1 MSQPSFDLEFDDD
14 PADPTFGVRELA
26 DAVNQVLRRGFR
38 DGVWVRGEIDGIQQR
53 GGHVYFT
60 LTEQTDEGRASVQVA
75 LFANTWYRL
84 RPVLARH
91 RLRLG
96 NGLAVRIHGSLNYY
110 APTGRLSLVMDGIDV
125 RFTLGQLAADRD
137 ALLARLTEDGLLR
150 RNAGVA
156 VPLVPERIGLV
167 ASRGSAA
174 WHDVLHE
181 LEASGFGF
189 RIAHVDVRV
198 QGADAAASVAAAV
211 RTLGRRRV
219 DVIVLVR
226 GGGSR
231 TDLAT
236 FDDERIALA
245 IARSPVPVFTG
256 LGHETDRSVADEVA
270 HTCFKTPTACA
281 AGVVERVRSYLGH
294 VDRTGAAVGHLAMA
308 RLETASA
315 RVGSLG
321 HRVAGRTGAAVSVAD
336 QRVAYLARRL
346 AVDTERRD
354 GCGRAARR
362 CSRRP
367 SAAWRV
373 WPHGCAPTTRRWCW
387 HAAGASRARPTAPS
401 CDRRQRWRRATN
413 WSPGSPTARCAA
425 GWGRWPRERIQG
437 RRARLRRG
445 AG

>member
-1 MSQPSFDLEFDDD
+1 MTQPSFDLEFDDD

-60 LTEQTDEGRASVQVA
+60 LTEQTDDGRASLQVA

-96 NGLAVRIHGSLNYY
+96 NGLAVRIHGALNYY

-137 ALLARLTEDGLLR
+137 ALLARLTEDGLLQ
-150 RNAGVA
+150 RNASLPVPVVA
-156 VPLVPERIGLV
+156 EHVGLV

-181 LEASGFGF
+181 LEASHLGFH
-189 RIAHVDVRV
+189 IAHVDVRV
-198 QGADAAASVAAAV
+198 QGTDAAAAVAGAI

-219 DVIVLVR
+219 DVILLVR

-231 TDLAT
+231 TDLAA

-270 HTCFKTPTACA
+270 HTSYKTPTACA
-281 AGVVERVRSYLGH
+281 AALVERARAYLGH
-294 VDRTGAAVGHLAMA
+294 VERIGAGVGHLAVA
-308 RLETASA
+308 RLDAAATG
-315 RVGSLG
+315 VGALG
-321 HRVAGRTGAAVSVAD
+321 HRVAARTGAAVSLAD
-336 QRVAYLARRL
+336 QRVGHLARRAAVEPDRRLSAAADRVARAGDRIL
-346 AVDTERRD
+346 ARAPAVLTACERD
-354 GCGRAARR
+354 LTGVAARVR
-362 CSRRP
+362 ANDPAVVLARGWSITRRADGSLVR
-367 SAAWRV
+367 SAASV
-373 WPHGCAPTTRRWCW
+373 
-387 HAAGASRARPTAPS
+387 
-401 CDRRQRWRRATN
+401 
-413 WSPGSPTARCAA
+413 SPGDELVTTLADGVVPSRVGEVPS
-425 GWGRWPRERIQG
+425 
-437 RRARLRRG
+437 
-445 AG
+445 

>member
-137 ALLARLTEDGLLR
+137 ALLARLADDGLLR
-150 RNAGVA
+150 RNASLA

-245 IARSPVPVFTG
+245 IARSPVAVFTG

-270 HTCFKTPTACA
+270 HTSFKTPTACA
-281 AGVVERVRSYLGH
+281 AGVVERVRVYLGH
-294 VDRTGAAVGHLAMA
+294 VDRTGAAVGHLAVA
-308 RLETASA
+308 RLDTASA
-315 RVGSLG
+315 RVGGLG
-321 HRVAGRTGAAVSVAD
+321 HRVAGRTEAAVRLAD
-336 QRVAYLARRL
+336 QRLAHLARRL
-346 AVDTERRD
+346 AVEPDRRLAVAADGVARVATRVLARGPQVLTAAERD
-354 GCGRAARR
+354 LAGVAARVR
-362 CSRRP
+362 ANDPAVVLARGWSI
-367 SAAWRV
+367 
-373 WPHGCAPTTRRWCW
+373 TRR
-387 HAAGASRARPTAPS
+387 ADGSLVRSATAVGTGDELVTTVADGEVRSRVGEVTS
-401 CDRRQRWRRATN
+401 
-413 WSPGSPTARCAA
+413 
-425 GWGRWPRERIQG
+425 
-437 RRARLRRG
+437 
-445 AG
+445 

>member
-1 MSQPSFDLEFDDD
+1 MSQPSFDLEFDD

-26 DAVNQVLRRGFR
+26 DAVNHVLRRGFR

-53 GGHVYFT
+53 AGHVYFT

-137 ALLARLTEDGLLR
+137 ALLARLTDDGLLR
-150 RNAGVA
+150 RNASLR

-174 WHDVLHE
+174 WHDVRHE
-181 LEASGFGF
+181 LDASGFGF
-189 RIAHVDVRV
+189 QIAHVDVRV

-270 HTCFKTPTACA
+270 HTSFKTPTACA
-281 AGVVERVRSYLGH
+281 AGLVERIRSYLGH
-294 VDRTGAAVGHLAMA
+294 VDRTGAAVGHLAVA
-308 RLETASA
+308 RLDTASA
-315 RVGSLG
+315 RVGGLG
-321 HRVAGRTGAAVSVAD
+321 HRVAARTEAAVRVAD
-336 QRVAYLARRL
+336 QRVAHLARRL
-346 AVDTERRD
+346 AVEPDRRFATAAD
-354 GCGRAARR
+354 RVTRAAGRVLARGPAVLTAAERDLAAVAARVRANDPAVVLARGWSITRR
-362 CSRRP
+362 ADGSLVR
-367 SAAWRV
+367 SAAAV
-373 WPHGCAPTTRRWCW
+373 ATGDELVTTLADGEVRSLV
-387 HAAGASRARPTAPS
+387 AEVDS
-401 CDRRQRWRRATN
+401 
-413 WSPGSPTARCAA
+413 
-425 GWGRWPRERIQG
+425 
-437 RRARLRRG
+437 
-445 AG
+445 

>member
-1 MSQPSFDLEFDDD
+1 MSQPSLDLEFDDD

-96 NGLAVRIHGSLNYY
+96 NGLAVRIHGALNYY

-150 RNAGVA
+150 RNASVP

-189 RIAHVDVRV
+189 ELAHVDVRV
-198 QGADAAASVAAAV
+198 QGAEAAASVAAAA

-219 DVIVLVR
+219 DLIVLVR

-270 HTCFKTPTACA
+270 HTSYKTPTKCA
-281 AGVVERVRSYLGH
+281 AALVERVRAYQADLERARAGIEH
-294 VDRTGAAVGHLAMA
+294 LAVGRLTGADAAVA
-308 RLETASA
+308 
-315 RVGSLG
+315 SLG
-321 HRVAGRTGAAVSVAD
+321 HRIAARTEATVSLAD
-336 QRVAYLARRL
+336 QRVRHAGQRLVRESTRRL
-346 AVDTERRD
+346 DVADDTVT
-354 GCGRAARR
+354 RAARGLAR
-362 CSRRP
+362 WAP
-367 SAAWRV
+367 GAVSA
-373 WPHGCAPTTRRWCW
+373 C
-387 HAAGASRARPTAPS
+387 
-401 CDRRQRWRRATN
+401 
-413 WSPGSPTARCAA
+413 
-425 GWGRWPRERIQG
+425 ERT
-437 RRARLRRG
+437 
-445 AG
+445 

>member
-53 GGHVYFT
+53 SGHVYFT

-137 ALLARLTEDGLLR
+137 ALLARLTDDGLLR
-150 RNAGVA
+150 RNASLA

-236 FDDERIALA
+236 FDDEHIALA

-281 AGVVERVRSYLGH
+281 AGLVDRVRSYLGH
-294 VDRTGAAVGHLAMA
+294 VDRTGAAVGHLAVA
-308 RLETASA
+308 RLDTASA
-315 RVGSLG
+315 RVGGLG
-321 HRVAGRTGAAVSVAD
+321 HRVAGRTEAAVSLAD
-336 QRVAYLARRL
+336 QRVAHLARRL
-346 AVDTERRD
+346 AVEADRRLTTAAA
-354 GCGRAARR
+354 GMSRAAGRVLAR
-362 CSRRP
+362 GPAVLTAAERDLAGVAARVRANDPAVVLARGWSITRRP
-367 SAAWRV
+367 DGSLVRSAAAV
-373 WPHGCAPTTRRWCW
+373 
-387 HAAGASRARPTAPS
+387 
-401 CDRRQRWRRATN
+401 
-413 WSPGSPTARCAA
+413 
-425 GWGRWPRERIQG
+425 
-437 RRARLRRG
+437 G
-445 AG
+445 AGDDLVTTLADGEVRSRVGEVAS